1 MAQTGALTPAQ
12 RHAITAIMT
21 TRTVTAAA
29 EKAGVPLRTLTRWLA
44 RDDFQ
49 AALHA
54 AEADLVAGT
63 VRMLLAAS
71 GQAVAT
77 TTTVLTEADT
87 PVFAR
92 LKAADLILSHGGRW
106 YEVRSLEERLTALEE
121 EVLRHGD

>member
-29 EKAGVPLRTLTRWLA
+29 EKAGVPLRTLTRWLT

-77 TTTVLTEADT
+77 TTTVLTDKATADG
-87 PVFAR
+87 VKLR
-92 LKAADLILSHGGRW
+92 AADLILTHGGRW

>member
-1 MAQTGALTPAQ
+1 MAQSGALTPAQ
-12 RHAITAIMT
+12 RRAITAIMT

-29 EKAGVPLRTLTRWLA
+29 EKAEVPLRTLTRWLA
-44 RDDFQ
+44 KDDFQ

>member
-1 MAQTGALTPAQ
+1 MAQSGALTPAQ
-12 RHAITAIMT
+12 RRAITAIMT

-29 EKAGVPLRTLTRWLA
+29 EKAEVPLRTLTRWLA
-44 RDDFQ
+44 KDDFQ

-71 GQAVAT
+71 STAVAT

-87 PVFAR
+87 PAGVKLR
-92 LKAADLILSHGGRW
+92 AADLILTHGGRW
-106 YEVRSLEERLTALEE
+106 YEVRSLEERLTALEA
-121 EVLRHGD
+121 EVSRHGD